1 MYSRLAVTV
10 PAQGEAGAEPR
21 AAARM
26 GKSPLLPCLSRG
38 YKVQSDLVVSGEAW
52 EPVHPRTESP
62 RPGLPLHVDRP
73 AGEGRGGGWGASHGH
88 TACKPP
94 PPPEAAVNTKA
105 RPRPGRWLPTAP

>member
-1 MYSRLAVTV
+1 MYSRLTVTA
-10 PAQGEAGAEPR
+10 PAQGEAGAEPQ

-38 YKVQSDLVVSGEAW
+38 YKVQSDLVVSGEAR

-73 AGEGRGGGWGASHGH
+73 AGEGRAASRGH
-88 TACKPP
+88 TARKPP

-105 RPRPGRWLPTAP
+105 GPRPGRWLPTAL